1 MTQVACL
8 KDTDVTDME
17 CGLELGLS
25 EDEYHRACEIL
36 GRTPNKVELG
46 CFSAMWSEHCSYKSS
61 RLHLRK
67 LPSTGD
73 RVIVG
78 PGENA
83 GVVDIGDGEGVCFKV
98 ESHNHPSFIEPYQGA
113 ATGVG
118 GILRDVFTMGAR
130 PIAAGNLLRFGATNH
145 KKTPHLLAGVV
156 KGIGDYGN
164 CFGVPTVYSDVQFHP
179 SYNGNILVNAFALGI
194 VKNNKI
200 FKGVAQGVGNPIYYL
215 GAKTGRDG
223 IHGATM
229 ASDSF
234 SENEEADRPTVQVGD
249 PFKEKLLLETCLA
262 CFETDI
268 LVGIQDMGAA
278 GLTSSSFEMA
288 SRTGAG
294 IVLDLDR
301 IPVREEGMTA
311 YEKMLSESQ
320 ERMLLVAKKGME
332 NELEAICSRWG
343 LDCVKVGVVA
353 DDGMV
358 RLTSNGE
365 QVAVMPAR
373 ELADEAPQYDR
384 PHNARPT
391 ADVDER
397 ITAIKRKKIEDVLHT
412 LLQGLTLADRSWIYD
427 QYDREVLIATLAD
440 GQKSPASVVQIP
452 DSEKAISLCLV
463 ANDWLCSID
472 SYEGAVRTVG
482 EAALRTVST
491 GAVPIGVSDCLNY
504 GNPENPEVMHDFV
517 QGVEGLAAACRAL
530 SIPVVSGNVSLY
542 NETDQRSVHPTPTI
556 AMVGLLSSSKKRTS
570 GCLKEGD
577 LIFRLG
583 PRSDSLEGARILEQ
597 VSLENVRATLHPWDF
612 QELRDLIKLMGTLTN
627 LGFVRSAIPITAGGT
642 AAACIQLCRMTGR
655 GINIELLGPDVMTAF
670 FAEDKPG
677 ILIAIPR
684 EKEDAFLGNCDKV
697 LTEKLGVAGSDQL
710 NIRHESATISYGV
723 QDLIRFGETQVERLV
738 ARKESREAI

>member
-1 MTQVACL
+1 MTHIGLLQ
-8 KDTDVTDME
+8 DTDATNE
-17 CGLELGLS
+17 ESALEVGLS
-25 EDEYHRACEIL
+25 GEEYRRACDIL
-36 GRTPNKVELG
+36 GRVPNKVELG

-61 RLHLRK
+61 RLHLQK
-67 LPSTGD
+67 LPSKGK

-130 PIAAGNLLRFGATNH
+130 PIAAANLLRFGEPEH

-164 CFGVPTVYSDVQFHP
+164 CFGVPTVYSDVQFHE

-194 VKNNKI
+194 VKKGKI

-234 SENEEADRPTVQVGD
+234 SDHEEAQRPTVQVGD

-262 CFETDI
+262 CFETNV

-294 IVLDLDR
+294 IVLDLDK
-301 IPVREEGMTA
+301 IPVRETGMTV

-320 ERMLLVAKKGME
+320 ERMLLVAQKGKE
-332 NELEAICSRWG
+332 KQLEEICSRWG
-343 LDCVKVGVVA
+343 LDCVQVGVVA

-358 RLTSNGE
+358 RLRSNGE
-365 QVAVMPAR
+365 EVAGIPAR
-373 ELADEAPQYDR
+373 ALADEAPRYDR
-384 PHNARPT
+384 PRSSPSPAASDGR
-391 ADVDER
+391 AEE
-397 ITAIKRKKIEDVLHT
+397 IKSKNIAEVFHSLLKGVL
-412 LLQGLTLADRSWIYD
+412 LADRSWIYE
-427 QYDREVLIATLAD
+427 QYDREVLISTLAD
-440 GQKSPASVVQIP
+440 GRSSPASVVQIP
-452 DSEKAISLCLV
+452 ESEKAISLCLV
-463 ANDWLCSID
+463 ANDWLCAID
-472 SYEGAVRTVG
+472 PYEGAVRTVG
-482 EAALRTVST
+482 EAVLRSVCT
-491 GAVPIGVSDCLNY
+491 GGDPIGISDCLNY
-504 GNPENPEVMHDFV
+504 GNPENPEVMNDFAL
-517 QGVEGLAAACRAL
+517 GIEGIAASCKAL

-556 AMVGLLSSSKKRTS
+556 ALVGLIPKSQNRIVNSQ
-570 GCLKEGD
+570 KERD

-583 PRSDSLEGARILEQ
+583 KAPKSLHGARILSQ
-597 VSLENVRATLHPWDF
+597 VSSKNERMSLEPWSFAVLED
-612 QELRDLIKLMGTLTN
+612 LRRLMLKGIES
-627 LGFVRSAIPITAGGT
+627 GWFHAAIPVTAGGT
-642 AAACIQLCRMTGR
+642 AAACIQLCRISR
-655 GINIELLGPDVMTAF
+655 LGIEAELSGPDATTAF
-670 FAEDKPG
+670 FAEDEPSV
-677 ILIAIPR
+677 LVAISP
-684 EKEDAFLGNCDKV
+684 DKIENLRQNSGRV
-697 LTEKLGVAGSDQL
+697 PLEKLGKVCSDQL
-710 NIRHESATISYGV
+710 ILRHGSESISHSV
-723 QDLIRFGETQVERLV
+723 QDLVDRGKPQIENLV
-738 ARKESREAI
+738 ARREIREMI